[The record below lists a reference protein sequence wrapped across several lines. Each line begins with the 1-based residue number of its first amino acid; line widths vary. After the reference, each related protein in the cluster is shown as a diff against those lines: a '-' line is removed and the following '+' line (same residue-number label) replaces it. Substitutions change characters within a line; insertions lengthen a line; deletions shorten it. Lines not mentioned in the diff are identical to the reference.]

1 MAKGNAKKK
10 DETKREKFARLG
22 QYRVRKLLKNMD
34 SIAKLSNPGSY
45 DFTQDDISAMNE
57 VVRNKWENVLNAFQG
72 KAEEK
77 EGFTF

>member
-1 MAKGNAKKK
+1 MAKKK
-10 DETKREKFARLG
+10 ANPNETKREKFARLG

-45 DFTQDDISAMNE
+45 DFEEADISAMNK
-57 VVRNKWENVLNAFQG
+57 VVIAKWEAVLNAFQG
-72 KAEEK
+72 KTEEK